1 MPVKE
6 ELSVIN
12 VENVVRS
19 LFMSLSDDRS
29 LTSDEF
35 LLDWQ
40 ERCLGSS
47 LEGVILFHHLDV
59 DKNGHIEDT
68 DIPWVLTYFDRNCK
82 SPPSY
87 HYIIHLIRIQV
98 TLHPI
103 LYIYFFLNKKKNWA
117 QQKWRSIEFK
127 VLELIKVRKLRQ
139 GCVLLYD
146 IPVSLA

>member
-1 MPVKE
+1 MPLKE

-103 LYIYFFLNKKKNWA
+103 LYFFLIKKNLSST
-117 QQKWRSIEFK
+117 KWRSIEFK
-127 VLELIKVRKLRQ
+127 VLKLIKVKKLRQ